1 MIVATLPEPTI
12 RPPSHLEPGI
22 ILGDSLHFRG
32 ICCCLVTTL
41 SILFIFAGVFVSKV
55 SPAHPLCLV

>member
-1 MIVATLPEPTI
+1 MIVATLPEPTVL
-12 RPPSHLEPGI
+12 PPSRLEPGVI
-22 ILGDSLHFRG
+22 PGDSIHFRD
-32 ICCCLVTTL
+32 ICYCLVTTL